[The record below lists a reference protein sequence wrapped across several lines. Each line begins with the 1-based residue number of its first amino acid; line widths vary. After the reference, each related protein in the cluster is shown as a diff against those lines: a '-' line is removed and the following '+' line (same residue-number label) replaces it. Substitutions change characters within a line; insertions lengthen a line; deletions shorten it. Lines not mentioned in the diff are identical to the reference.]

1 VITMIRPF
9 RTLILLILA
18 FAAGIGFDRIKQ
30 AERCRD
36 AGGILKAELC
46 TGENQ

>member
-1 VITMIRPF
+1 MIRPV
-9 RTLILLILA
+9 RTLILLMLA
-18 FAAGIGFDRIKQ
+18 FAAGIGYDRIKQ

-36 AGGILKAELC
+36 VGGILKAGLC